1 MSETEASAERKR
13 DFSAGAGSGKVFFCG
28 GRFPVKR
35 LMTVRKGRPGLF
47 PERLFFLSRCRKLCT
62 KFEKGLKIGHSRFR
76 PVVSGGIGNIKGEEK
91 MQRRMFA
98 QCLAVP

>member
-1 MSETEASAERKR
+1 MKQKLRQKENGILAREREVEKCFLR
-13 DFSAGAGSGKVFFCG
+13 

-76 PVVSGGIGNIKGEEK
+76 PVVSGGIGNIKGEE